1 MPVSTKPLSVPPERS
16 PEGPDRIDRIVAA
29 GAQDT
34 LDRIRTSSLLA
45 DGSVNMIGLDAI
57 RAKLGDR
64 WPAKRARVWEHVER
78 ELERRLTPADI
89 TVRVDDVNYLIAL
102 ASARGFA
109 AQGVCLTVLQ
119 DVLKYF
125 LGELRPADILVRGV
139 TALGDHEIVS
149 GPVDLASIGRA
160 SAADRT
166 TVAAAPPTPA
176 ELATDAVSGA
186 LAEHAPPP
194 KPWKP
199 ELAGRSTM
207 IPVAPPKREPFD
219 LKLNVEPVWNL
230 KRDVITSFLIDR
242 IGAPANAEAADLEEM
257 DVTTFAYAVT
267 LLQEHQRQG
276 GAFVLHVPVSFTS
289 LATQRSRERIMRL
302 TGPVREAM
310 RATVLLEICGLN
322 GGVPPSRLI
331 EVVGLVRSLCGGVLG
346 RAHPNRSALQS
357 VRGCGLRAVVLEAPQ
372 LGSGE
377 ALGARIE
384 AYAHVARDVAPNMV
398 VHGLPNNLMLD
409 RAASAGFSHASLVR
423 DPASA

>member
-1 MPVSTKPLSVPPERS
+1 MPVSTKSLSVPANQG

-29 GAQDT
+29 GAQET
-34 LDRIRTSSLLA
+34 LDRIRASSLLA
-45 DGSVNMIGLDAI
+45 DGSVNLIGLDAI

-78 ELERRLTPADI
+78 EMERRLSPADI

-102 ASARGFA
+102 AGARGFA
-109 AQGVCLTVLQ
+109 AQGVCLTILQ

-125 LGELRPADILVRGV
+125 LGELRAVDILVRGV
-139 TALGDHEIVS
+139 TALGDNEIVS
-149 GPVDLASIGRA
+149 GPVDLARISHPGAAGRPA
-160 SAADRT
+160 DAA
-166 TVAAAPPTPA
+166 VIQTPA
-176 ELATDAVSGA
+176 ELAAEAVSGA

-194 KPWKP
+194 KPWEP
-199 ELAGRSTM
+199 PLAGRSTKVL
-207 IPVAPPKREPFD
+207 VAPPKREPFD

-242 IGAPANAEAADLEEM
+242 SGAPANAEAADLEEM

-276 GAFVLHVPVSFTS
+276 GPFVLHVPVSFTS

-310 RATVLLEICGLN
+310 RGTVLLEICGLN

-346 RAHPNRSALQS
+346 RARPNRSALES
-357 VRGCGLRAVVLEAPQ
+357 VRGCGLRAVVLEAAQ

-377 ALGARIE
+377 GLGARLE

-398 VHGLPNNLMLD
+398 VHGLQNNLMFD
-409 RAASAGFSHASLVR
+409 RAASAGFSHASLAR
-423 DPASA
+423 A